1 MWKPA
6 ALVALSLALE
16 GAFILNAVVPD
27 PRAMRRAAVE
37 ARVRS
42 PEAAVAG
49 SAAGAISPGAV
60 AAAR

>member
-16 GAFILNAVVPD
+16 GAFILNALVPD
-27 PRAMRRAAVE
+27 PGAMRRAAVE

-42 PEAAVAG
+42 PDAALAT
-49 SAAGAISPGAV
+49 SETGAISPGAI

>member
-6 ALVALSLALE
+6 ALVALALALE

-27 PRAMRRAAVE
+27 SGAMRRAAVE

-42 PEAAVAG
+42 PDAAVAARE
-49 SAAGAISPGAV
+49 AAAISPGAL
-60 AAAR
+60 ATAR

>member
-16 GAFILNAVVPD
+16 GAFILNALVPD
-27 PRAMRRAAVE
+27 SGAMRRAAVE

-42 PEAAVAG
+42 PDVAVATTT
-49 SAAGAISPGAV
+49 GAISPGAL
-60 AAAR
+60 ATAR

>member
-27 PRAMRRAAVE
+27 PGAMRRAVAE
-37 ARVRS
+37 ARARS
-42 PEAAVAG
+42 PEAAVAR
-49 SAAGAISPGAV
+49 AEPAVISPGAI
-60 AAAR
+60 ARAR